1 MLVSSGVSACA
12 INYAGSNV
20 APRIVEDTAFVWVC
34 GNSFTSGSL
43 VNLSFFLKIYF
54 IPPCLFCS
62 VVLYYYYYYII
73 TIYC

>member
-34 GNSFTSGSL
+34 GNSFTSGPLRTYVVDSYL
-43 VNLSFFLKIYF
+43 CLLYHEYYLLLKE
-54 IPPCLFCS
+54 
-62 VVLYYYYYYII
+62 VDVLLI
-73 TIYC
+73 